1 MRIEY
6 NYRYYL
12 TENEYKQYHIQL
24 KGFIKKYV
32 ATKLADVGEVIHF
45 AQA

>member
-24 KGFIKKYV
+24 
-32 ATKLADVGEVIHF
+32 
-45 AQA
+45 

>member
-24 KGFIKKYV
+24 K
-32 ATKLADVGEVIHF
+32 
-45 AQA
+45 